1 MGSAFVRLGRWRFVA
16 AESAGGPLSLCVRHR
31 PEMGMLKT
39 RGYGQKY
46 KLILNRQEGVSINLR
61 AIRDFVWRVKVALR
75 LGSRDFNICLV
86 DDRQIRKLNA
96 AYRGVSRSTDVLSFP
111 WTEAAG
117 APGSSPGNHRPASD
131 LRTSN
136 SQLTSHEFAGFL
148 GDVVISAPNARR
160 NARAAGHATAKEI
173 RWLILHGVLH
183 LLGYDHEKDGG
194 EMTALELALRER
206 LGIEGRLGRIKSK
219 LGPTRALLDL

>member
-16 AESAGGPLSLCVRHR
+16 AESAGGPLSVCVRHR

-96 AYRGVSRSTDVLSFP
+96 AYRGVSRSTDALSFP

-117 APGSSPGNHRPASD
+117 PPGSSPANHRQDLPRCGDSFAAPTIPSSRATSLPVSLGTSSFQLQMPGVMPAPRDTLLRKRSD
-131 LRTSN
+131 GLSFTAFCTCLDTITRKT
-136 SQLTSHEFAGFL
+136 
-148 GDVVISAPNARR
+148 
-160 NARAAGHATAKEI
+160 AAK
-173 RWLILHGVLH
+173 
-183 LLGYDHEKDGG
+183 
-194 EMTALELALRER
+194 
-206 LGIEGRLGRIKSK
+206 
-219 LGPTRALLDL
+219 